1 MNSIQ
6 TSWKTAV
13 VPAGL
18 LLFALLTA
26 CGDSTGSEDQSP
38 TYLPGGDSNNTPDT
52 TAPADSGDGVPGED
66 PATAVDCVY
75 VQWCDEPGP
84 RGTICRL
91 RPGCSRNN
99 ATIQECRDDVEAVCG
114 EGYPRLPWYLY

>member
-18 LLFALLTA
+18 LLSALLTA
-26 CGDSTGSEDQSP
+26 CGDSTGPVDQSP

-52 TAPADSGDGVPGED
+52 TAPSDSGDGRPGED
-66 PATAVDCVY
+66 PAAARDCVY

-91 RPGCSRNN
+91 RSGCSYNR
-99 ATIQECRDDVEAVCG
+99 ATRDECIRDTRAVCG
-114 EGYPRLPWYLY
+114 TPKEPWYLY